1 MLSIIKNKIIK
12 AAALLASMFLIAAFA
27 GCYRDVIS
35 PGTDPNGPPQNVS
48 FSGDLLPMFTK
59 NCATA
64 GCHDGAAHNPALT
77 ADKAYTAITAGGYI
91 NTAVPASSAIY
102 LVVKSGEMPPTG
114 GLKANEVQKVL
125 DWIRNGAPNN

>member
-1 MLSIIKNKIIK
+1 MLRIVKNNPIKT
-12 AAALLASMFLIAAFA
+12 AVVLASLFFTTTLA

-35 PGTDPNGPPQNVS
+35 PGTDPNGPPQSVS
-48 FSGDLLPMFTK
+48 FSGDLLPMFTR

-64 GCHDGAAHNPALT
+64 GCHDGTAHNPALT
-77 ADKAYTAITAGGYI
+77 ADKAFSSITTGGFV
-91 NTAVPASSAIY
+91 NTAVPASSPIY

-114 GLKANEVQKVL
+114 ALKNSEVQKIL

>member
-1 MLSIIKNKIIK
+1 MKLAIILVLITVVSIM
-12 AAALLASMFLIAAFA
+12 S

-48 FSGDLLPMFTK
+48 FSGDLLPLFSK
-59 NCATA
+59 NCGSA
-64 GCHDGAAHNPALT
+64 GCQDATPAHKPSLIPE
-77 ADKAYTAITAGGYI
+77 KAFAAITSGGYI
-91 NTAVPASSAIY
+91 NTSVPNSSPLY

-114 GLKANEVQKVL
+114 GLKASEAQKIL